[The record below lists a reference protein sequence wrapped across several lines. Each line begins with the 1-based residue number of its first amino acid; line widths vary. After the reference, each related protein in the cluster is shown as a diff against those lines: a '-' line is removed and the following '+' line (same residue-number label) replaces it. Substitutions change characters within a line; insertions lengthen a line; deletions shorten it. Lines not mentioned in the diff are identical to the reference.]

1 MMKTRMMIFLGVG
14 GLLVVALFAA
24 GMFAGNSLA
33 QEGSEQS
40 GAADSSSPKKNV
52 VVKEIAIEG
61 GSGMGIGFP
70 FEAALR
76 KLTVDGE
83 LTHDDVDAIM
93 SDLSELTD
101 AVHYESS
108 SSEDGS
114 QHEVH
119 VDITIDSDD
128 VDALREEME
137 ATLDKAV
144 NEGRLTAEQ
153 AAAVLAEVDAAPD
166 PLAEPPEGLMH
177 IETFGEHAGVRFTA
191 SLQAD
196 LDDAVAAGTV
206 SEAEAEVFM
215 DILQRLLSE

>member
-1 MMKTRMMIFLGVG
+1 MMETRMMIFLGVG

-33 QEGSEQS
+33 QEGSAQS
-40 GAADSSSPKKNV
+40 GAADSGSPKKNV

-70 FEAALR
+70 FETALR
-76 KLTVDGE
+76 KLTVEGE

-101 AVHYESS
+101 AVNYESS

-128 VDALREEME
+128 VDALREAME

-166 PLAEPPEGLMH
+166 PLAVPAEGLMH
-177 IETFGEHAGVRFTA
+177 METFGEHAGGVITA

-206 SEAEAEVFM
+206 SETEAEVFM

>member
-1 MMKTRMMIFLGVG
+1 MMKTRMIFFLGVG

-33 QEGSEQS
+33 QDGTGQP
-40 GAADSSSPKKNV
+40 GAADSSSAEKNAI
-52 VVKEIAIEG
+52 VKEIEIEG
-61 GSGMGIGFP
+61 GSGIGIGFP
-70 FEAALR
+70 FETALR
-76 KLTVDGE
+76 KLTTDGE
-83 LTHDDVDAIM
+83 LTLADVDTIM

-101 AVHYESS
+101 AVNYESS
-108 SSEDGS
+108 SSADGS
-114 QHEVH
+114 QHGVH

-128 VDALREEME
+128 VGALREAME

-166 PLAEPPEGLMH
+166 PLAVTPEGLMH
-177 IETFGEHAGVRFTA
+177 IETFGTHDSANFTA
-191 SLQAD
+191 PLQAR

-206 SEAEAEVFM
+206 SEVEAEAFL
-215 DILQRLLSE
+215 DILERLLGE